1 MEAENNEEK
10 EYLIT
15 DKIILEYSK
24 NNNENSFLIFDIFKD
39 SVGEYIVNE
48 ISENLKQVATNRE
61 LCCFVV
67 NRERVSYII
76 PMEVVE
82 KYSGIIPNEIIINC
96 NRELNFETDLIRAGH
111 GSFDNFIHLYS
122 HKF

>member
-1 MEAENNEEK
+1 METENNEAE

-15 DKIILEYSK
+15 DKIILEYGK
-24 NNNENSFLIFDIFKD
+24 NNYENSFLIFGI
-39 SVGEYIVNE
+39 SNESIVEYIVNE
-48 ISENLKQVATNRE
+48 ISGNLKQIISKNV

-76 PMEVVE
+76 PMEVVK
-82 KYSGIIPNEIIINC
+82 KYSGIIPNDIISEYNP
-96 NRELNFETDLIRAGH
+96 ELNFETILIKAGH
-111 GSFDNFIHLYS
+111 GSYDNFIHLYS